1 MAKGKNTIIRTTKN
15 FTMHKIVTKPKG
27 RGSKF
32 QWNAKPQFVITYSG
46 GPYKNKP
53 SKVFNTFEEAD
64 KEWVYMILK
73 Y

>member
-1 MAKGKNTIIRTTKN
+1 MSKVTVLRTSKN
-15 FTMHKIVTKPKG
+15 FTMYKRVARRKG

-32 QWNAKPQFVITYSG
+32 QWNAKSQYVITYAG
-46 GPYKNKP
+46 DRYKDV
-53 SKVFNTFEEAD
+53 KVFKTFEEAD

>member
-1 MAKGKNTIIRTTKN
+1 MAKVTVVRTNKDFTI
-15 FTMHKIVTKPKG
+15 HKRVERRKG

-32 QWNAKPQFVITYSG
+32 QWNCKPQYVITRKG
-46 GPYKNKP
+46 NKVP
-53 SKVFNTFEEAD
+53 IKVFKTFEEAD

>member
-1 MAKGKNTIIRTTKN
+1 MSKVTVLRTNKN
-15 FTMHKIVTKPKG
+15 FTMYKRVARRKG

-32 QWNAKPQFVITYSG
+32 QWNAKSQYVITYAG
-46 GPYKNKP
+46 EHYKDKP
-53 SKVFNTFEEAD
+53 VKVFKTFEEAD